1 MDSDEFDFRLRQLT
15 RIHRILEELS
25 SVDENDA
32 EGLRAYSDAIED
44 AFLAIR
50 GASDA
55 LRALPPDSDARHN
68 PGRKGM

>member
-1 MDSDEFDFRLRQLT
+1 MDSDELDFRLRQLT

-25 SVDENDA
+25 SIDEDDA
-32 EGLRAYSDAIED
+32 EDLRAYSEAIED

-55 LRALPPDSDARHN
+55 LRAVPPDNNAAHD
-68 PGRKGM
+68 PGRKGK

>member
-32 EGLRAYSDAIED
+32 EDLRAYSDAIED

-50 GASDA
+50 GAGDA
-55 LRALPPDSDARHN
+55 LRALPPDSDAEHN